1 VEQQPNKL
9 TLAFGV
15 VTSDSN
21 RRTWLKT
28 ACDVLSRKVGA
39 VVYPQV
45 ARSYA
50 DLAAS
55 MESSSLELAWT
66 PPLVAAD
73 LITRRAGSVVVV
85 SRRDNSDHYRAVLF
99 TLRDSGLQRP
109 EDLRGKHVAWVD
121 ETSASGYVVPAMW
134 LRDHG
139 LPPEDLF
146 GRQSFLGNHG
156 AVARAVLRREVD
168 VGATFALF
176 SAGLRATV
184 EAGWTEID
192 PKCADDVRMV
202 LNAGSVPADCIM
214 ASSRVSEETRDRLAQ
229 GFCEQTEA
237 DAAVFRKALGADGY
251 IRCPSD
257 YVTSLRRLALEASR
271 TRRPSIAPA
280 RGPD

>member
-1 VEQQPNKL
+1 VEQQQGKL

-15 VTSDSN
+15 VTSDPT
-21 RRTWLKT
+21 RRAWLKS
-28 ACDVLSRKVGA
+28 ACDLLSRRVAA

-50 DLAAS
+50 DLASAVVAGT
-55 MESSSLELAWT
+55 LELAWT
-66 PPLVAAD
+66 PPLIAAD
-73 LITRRAGSVVVV
+73 LIGRRAASVVVV

-99 TLRDSGLQRP
+99 ARRDSEIRRP

-139 LPPEDLF
+139 LAPEELF
-146 GRQSFLGNHG
+146 AKQSFLGNHG

-168 VGATFALF
+168 AGATFALF

-192 PKCADDVRMV
+192 PKCADEVTMV
-202 LNAGSVPADCIM
+202 LNAGSVPSDCIM
-214 ASSRVSEETRDRLAQ
+214 ASSRLSQETRDRLEL
-229 GFCEQTEA
+229 GFCDHSEQ

-251 IRCPSD
+251 VRCPSD
-257 YVTSLRRLALEASR
+257 YVTSLRRLALESSR
-271 TRRPSIAPA
+271 ARRPSLAPKP
-280 RGPD
+280 R